1 MAGEVARGGWGRHG
15 PVCLGAHGTPA
26 ALAEVVVQ
34 LAVGQDQEEPLP
46 DRHRS
51 AAPVAIEMRRLQLL
65 ELFFH
70 GPHRGEY
77 GPRDGECQG
86 WGKRLGGEE
95 GYGWCGEG
103 RTPSLTRGPRQTGL
117 LPCPIPYSE
126 PPPGCG
132 QDGC

>member
-15 PVCLGAHGTPA
+15 PIRLGADGTPA

-51 AAPVAIEMRRLQLL
+51 AAPVAIEVRRLQLL

-86 WGKRLGGEE
+86 WGKRLGGDG
-95 GYGWCGEG
+95 GYGRCGEG
-103 RTPSLTRGPRQTGL
+103 GRGGRRAISRFRMRPS
-117 LPCPIPYSE
+117 I
-126 PPPGCG
+126 
-132 QDGC
+132 